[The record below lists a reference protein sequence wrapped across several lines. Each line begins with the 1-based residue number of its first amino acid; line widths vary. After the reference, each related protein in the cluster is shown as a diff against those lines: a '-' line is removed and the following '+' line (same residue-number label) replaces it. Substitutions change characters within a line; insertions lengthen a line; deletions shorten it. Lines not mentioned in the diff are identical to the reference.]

1 MNGILN
7 YSMFSAQVHSATNQ
21 NMDSPDINFEG
32 VAQHYFGGDG
42 SSVGMGHKPKGV
54 QAALG
59 VTRLMQ
65 QCTAM
70 LRERMHDGS
79 TRSPMVNLPS
89 R

>member
-1 MNGILN
+1 ME
-7 YSMFSAQVHSATNQ
+7 
-21 NMDSPDINFEG
+21 SPEVNFEG
-32 VAQHYFGGDG
+32 VAQHYFGNDG
-42 SSVGMGHKPKGV
+42 SSAGMGQKPKGV

-79 TRSPMVNLPS
+79 SRSPMVNLPS